1 MELFKKKIY
10 EPNSSC
16 VIKCVNKIDK
26 IIEALEGEG
35 GGEEKNV
42 YNETNV
48 YFLID
53 IISLFLFQPRYWN
66 AFCNINMFRLFM
78 TSICIS

>member
-1 MELFKKKIY
+1 MLELFKKKIY

-16 VIKCVNKIDK
+16 AIKCVNKIDK
-26 IIEALEGEG
+26 IIEALEDEG

-53 IISLFLFQPRYWN
+53 IISLFLFQPRY
-66 AFCNINMFRLFM
+66 
-78 TSICIS
+78 

>member
-1 MELFKKKIY
+1 MLELFKKKIY

-26 IIEALEGEG
+26 IIEALEGG
-35 GGEEKNV
+35 GRGRKNV

-53 IISLFLFQPRYWN
+53 IISLFLFQPRY
-66 AFCNINMFRLFM
+66 
-78 TSICIS
+78 

>member
-1 MELFKKKIY
+1 MLELFKKKIY

-16 VIKCVNKIDK
+16 VIKCVNKINK

-35 GGEEKNV
+35 GKKKM
-42 YNETNV
+42 YITNV